1 MLNQMFL
8 HCLQIMI
15 YKDLILK
22 DGSKLAKL
30 GLGSWNLAM
39 NLSKREDEIEAID

>member
-1 MLNQMFL
+1 
-8 HCLQIMI
+8 MI